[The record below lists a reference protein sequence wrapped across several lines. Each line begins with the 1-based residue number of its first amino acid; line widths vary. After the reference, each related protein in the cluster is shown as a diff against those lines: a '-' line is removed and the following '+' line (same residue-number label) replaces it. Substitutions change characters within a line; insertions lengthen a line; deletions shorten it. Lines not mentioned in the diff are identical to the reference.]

1 MERIGLG
8 RAYMLKKRGG
18 LLVHELNI
26 GYKLRAIPIAA
37 EVWACIFPP
46 GLSAFMSGFSLVE
59 IRKTH

>member
-1 MERIGLG
+1 
-8 RAYMLKKRGG
+8 MLKKRGG